1 MPASRSVVSMLSREL
16 GDFSLLSSRPALRAA
31 ACGGRPRPAAPRRPP
46 AIRPH
51 RARIQRSR
59 YAEVWSASPTPDFG
73 RRAWSSRNRSTRPRN
88 TTAIVKSLAW
98 HHCLS
103 RSYCSTERRVG
114 TVCHGPPALNCGEKG
129 LNRSSVSDGGG
140 DGVTSTPVRLAH
152 PGSERGTCPDG
163 CAGRPPTTLAP
174 SNSVSTMSCSSW
186 GRDRTALSSNRIN
199 SDICMPIEI
208 PLAISLW
215 CAVRALVSRPFDA
228 PSCRTPETRRRAV
241 IS

>member
-1 MPASRSVVSMLSREL
+1 MPASRSVVSVLSREL
-16 GDFSLLSSRPALRAA
+16 EDFSLLSSRELGDFLYSPQAGPA
-31 ACGGRPRPAAPRRPP
+31 GGRLRRPSSAGSTATPP

-51 RARIQRSR
+51 GARIQRSR

-129 LNRSSVSDGGG
+129 LNRSSASDGGG

-152 PGSERGTCPDG
+152 PGSDRGTCPDG

-186 GRDRTALSSNRIN
+186 GRDRVA
-199 SDICMPIEI
+199 
-208 PLAISLW
+208 SLG
-215 CAVRALVSRPFDA
+215 VV
-228 PSCRTPETRRRAV
+228 
-241 IS
+241 